1 MCNLQSGAQLK
12 LMLGRSGNEVAK
24 WAPVTLL
31 RGLSEDSME
40 SLDSLLR
47 STVLAG
53 AAEGSLGED
62 HLTRFLAAAVG
73 ATLLVRLSPFLVS
86 SAMLRR
92 LSGFVLP
99 ACQIALFMT
108 GGVGLSLPIGVL

>member
-1 MCNLQSGAQLK
+1 M
-12 LMLGRSGNEVAK
+12 
-24 WAPVTLL
+24 TLL
-31 RGLSEDSME
+31 CGLSEDSME

-47 STVLAG
+47 RAVLAG

-62 HLTRFLAAAVG
+62 HLTRFLAVG

-92 LSGFVLP
+92 LSGFVLVLP
-99 ACQIALFMT
+99 ACQMVLFVT
-108 GGVGLSLPIGVL
+108 GGLALACHMEYC